1 MSHAYQV
8 LGISKQAHHQH
19 RKRAKARGQI
29 GELIRRFIQAER
41 AAHPGCGLKKLHHL
55 MPACPVGRD
64 EFIAL
69 ATGMG
74 LALKRRR
81 KASRTTFSVFST
93 FTNLVAGRTLDGTDQ
108 VWASDITYLKVGQRD
123 AYLVL
128 IEDVYSRR
136 IVGYCVSHTLA
147 ASQNV
152 RALRMAFRTRRGQP
166 LGGLIH
172 HSDRGSQY
180 VAGCYLDLLWQ
191 RGIQVSM
198 CHTALDNAYAER
210 LNGIV
215 KNEYLDHC
223 DFATLAE
230 LSRQLNKVV
239 KHYNERRLHLQLG
252 MLAPVA
258 YERLLENT
266 PVSQRTKLIIAQEHT

>member
-8 LGISKQAHHQH
+8 LGVSRQAHHQH
-19 RKRAKARGQI
+19 RRKSAAKGLLARD
-29 GELIRRFIQAER
+29 IRRFVQAER
-41 AAHPGCGLKKLHHL
+41 VAHPGCGLKKLHRL
-55 MPACPVGRD
+55 MPDCPVGRD

-69 ATGMG
+69 ATAMG

-93 FTNLVAGRTLDGTDQ
+93 FTNLVAGRTLDGVNQ
-108 VWASDITYLKVGQRD
+108 VWASDITYLKVGQKH

-136 IVGYCVSHTLA
+136 IVGYCVSQTLA
-147 ASQNV
+147 ASQNM

-166 LGGLIH
+166 LGGLVH

-180 VAGCYLDLLWQ
+180 VAGCYLEMLWQ
-191 RGIQVSM
+191 GGIQVSM

-210 LNGIV
+210 LNGIL
-215 KNEYLDHC
+215 KNEYFDHC
-223 DFATLAE
+223 DFATVAE
-230 LSRQLNKVV
+230 LSRRTSKVV
-239 KHYNERRLHLQLG
+239 KHYNERRPHLQLG
-252 MLAPVA
+252 MLAPLA
-258 YERLLENT
+258 YENLLENT
-266 PVSQRTKLIIAQEHT
+266 PASQRTKLRIAQEHT